1 MPKRNGVVDH
11 DHDMGEKQLGLRSNW
26 DKGRAISKSSPP
38 ETAGSRWGE
47 SGGKKI
53 IMAGSQPLLLVIM
66 HASTSSWYLGVDDN
80 VGGVVLPKDMT
91 ICRRHVGTMS
101 ATWS

>member
-1 MPKRNGVVDH
+1 
-11 DHDMGEKQLGLRSNW
+11 MGEKQLGLRSNW

-66 HASTSSWYLGVDDN
+66 HASTSSWYLDDN
-80 VGGVVLPKDMT
+80 VGGVV
-91 ICRRHVGTMS
+91 S
-101 ATWS
+101 AKSCQKT